1 MLKDLHTESSA
12 ELRIYGKNSVLKDPQ
27 EESSVGGGSTD
38 GIQCRMKDLWEESG
52 PGGSIGDILQ
62 CPEDPLEESSAG
74 GGYVWK

>member
-38 GIQCRMKDLWEESG
+38 T
-52 PGGSIGDILQ
+52 
-62 CPEDPLEESSAG
+62 ESSAG
-74 GGYVWK
+74 